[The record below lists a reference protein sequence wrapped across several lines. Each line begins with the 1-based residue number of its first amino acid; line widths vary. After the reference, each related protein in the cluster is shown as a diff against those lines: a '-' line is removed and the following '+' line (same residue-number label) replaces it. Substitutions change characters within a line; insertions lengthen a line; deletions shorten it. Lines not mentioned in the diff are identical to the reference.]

1 MLPPPMGPMAHR
13 AVPFNRRERRR
24 ERSRGGLEVGRN
36 VTAGGGKGPRGN
48 RVEKGEKSGRDPGWR
63 AAPLPLAP
71 GLRQPLKDGRGGRRR
86 SGGLPG
92 AGGRPP
98 SPASTA
104 ALTRAPGG
112 GRRGGALPA
121 PQGAAARPAGH
132 PPGEP

>member
-63 AAPLPLAP
+63 AKPLPLAP

-98 SPASTA
+98 SPASN
-104 ALTRAPGG
+104 
-112 GRRGGALPA
+112 
-121 PQGAAARPAGH
+121 AGPYQRSRSEEH
-132 PPGEP
+132 TSELQSRENLVCRLLLEKK